1 MEKKFDTVV
10 FDLDGTLINTIED
23 LKDSVNYA
31 LKKHGFPERTTG
43 EVLGFV
49 GNGVARLVY
58 LSLPEGTDEKTCAD
72 CLEDFKEYYRTHS
85 MVKTA
90 PYEGIPEML
99 ESLKERGISVA
110 VVTNKM
116 QDAAEDIIRGF
127 FGDTVGV
134 VIGQVDGVAQKP
146 QPDGVWLAIDRLGS
160 SRDKTVYVGDS
171 EVDCAT
177 ARNAGLPIIG
187 VTWGFRDRK
196 VLEENK
202 AEFIVSSP
210 EEITGL
216 ILGD

>member
-1 MEKKFDTVV
+1 MHNRFDTVV

-23 LKDSVNYA
+23 LKNSVNYA
-31 LKKHGFPERTTG
+31 LKKHGFPERTTE

-58 LSLPEGTDEKTCAD
+58 LSLPEGTEKETCEV
-72 CLEDFKEYYRTHS
+72 CLADFKEHYRNHS

-90 PYEGIPEML
+90 PYDGIPEML
-99 ESLKERGISVA
+99 EKLKEMGVPTA

-116 QDAAEDIIRGF
+116 QDAAEDIVRGF

-134 VIGQVDGVAQKP
+134 VIGQIDGVAQKP
-146 QPDGVWLAIDRLGS
+146 EPDGVWLAIERLGS
-160 SRDKTVYVGDS
+160 KREKSIYVGDS

-187 VTWGFRDRK
+187 VTWGFRDRS
-196 VLEENK
+196 VLEENR

-210 EEITGL
+210 EEIIG
-216 ILGD
+216 IIRGE